1 LVKLLL
7 QRSDLPEEQ
16 IVVLSKAVVLELEV
30 ISDFSDALELGDIGK
45 LFFDGHF
52 SLSNGVEV
60 TRDNIIIFDAV
71 TL

>member
-1 LVKLLL
+1 M
-7 QRSDLPEEQ
+7 
-16 IVVLSKAVVLELEV
+16 LSKAVVLELEV